1 MKSWK
6 TLLAIMAISVAVPL
20 YFVMQGKSLIWSL
33 ILVLWVASVL
43 AIGYVFTTRRY
54 EREQQALLRSFEQAA
69 IRTLNHHRHDWMNDL
84 QILYGYIQLGK
95 IDKAVQCVDKIKER
109 MHQESKISK
118 LGIPS
123 LVFYLQSFRT
133 SNSSLELEIALD
145 QEMQLDKL
153 SPEDGA
159 ELAAVIMQTVRAY
172 QYSGRVS
179 WGDTRKL
186 LLSLRQEGS
195 DVIVSFEEDGSM
207 GDPESLKQQI
217 YQVVQGKRMKAEQLH
232 PSQASFQLRMP
243 CES

>member
-6 TLLAIMAISVAVPL
+6 TLLAIFAISVAVPL
-20 YFVMQGKSLIWSL
+20 FFVIQYRSVVWSIL
-33 ILVLWVASVL
+33 LVLWVA
-43 AIGYVFTTRRY
+43 AVFAGGFILLTRLH
-54 EREQQALLRSFEQAA
+54 EKEQQALLRSFEQAA

-95 IDKAVQCVDKIKER
+95 IDKAVQCVERIKER
-109 MHQESKISK
+109 MNQESKISK

-133 SNSSLELEIALD
+133 SGSSLELEITVD
-145 QEMQLDKL
+145 PDIQLDKL

-159 ELAAVIMQTVRAY
+159 DLAAVIMQTVRAY

-186 LLSLRQEGS
+186 LLTLRQEDT

-207 GDPESLKQQI
+207 GDPELLKQQI
-217 YQVVQGKRMKAEQLH
+217 YKVVQGKRMKAEQLH
-232 PSQASFQLRMP
+232 PSQASFQLRLP